1 MIMEFKYAVPTKIYF
16 GEDCV
21 TKNADVFSE
30 LGKIAMIVTG
40 KHSAKACGALD
51 DVIRVMDENKIKYVL
66 FDEIEN
72 NPSVETV
79 AKAGKIAVE
88 NGVSF
93 IVGIGGGSPID
104 ASKAIAVLAANPKM
118 VATDLF
124 KNDFKAVLPIV
135 GIPTTAG
142 TGSEVTPYSVL
153 LRKDMQTKV
162 SFGTPQTFPQ
172 YAFLDAKYTL
182 TLGKNTTIYTAVDA
196 FTHALEGYLAN
207 RSTVISECLS
217 LEAIKTF
224 GKSMRNLAAF
234 NLDDRDRENLMYVSL
249 LGGIIIAQTGV
260 TIAHGMGYCYT
271 FFKDIP
277 HGKANG
283 LIMRAYLKLN
293 YDVAKDKIDKA
304 LDALGCSSID
314 EFADILKDMLGE
326 APKLTEEEIELY
338 TQLTQIQK
346 GSMSNTPH
354 KIDAEEI
361 HKLWKYIS

>member
-1 MIMEFKYAVPTKIYF
+1 MEFKYAIPTKIYF
-16 GEDCV
+16 GKNCIS
-21 TKNADVFSE
+21 KNADIFAQ
-30 LGKIAMIVTG
+30 LGKRAMIVTG

-51 DVIRVMDENKIKYVL
+51 DIIKVMEENKISYII

-79 AKAGKIAVE
+79 EKAGKIAVQKKVE
-88 NGVSF
+88 F
-93 IVGIGGGSPID
+93 IIGIGGGSPID
-104 ASKAIAVLAANPKM
+104 ASKAIAVLAANPE
-118 VATDLF
+118 VIAIDLF
-124 KNDFKAVLPIV
+124 KNEFKKVLPII

-142 TGSEVTPYSVL
+142 TGSEVTSYSVIV
-153 LRKDMQTKV
+153 RKDLQTKV
-162 SFGTPQTFPQ
+162 SFGTDKTYPQ
-172 YAFLDAKYTL
+172 YAFLDARYTA
-182 TLGKNTTIYTAVDA
+182 TLGKNTTINTAVDA

-217 LEAIKTF
+217 LEAIRTF
-224 GKSMRNLAAF
+224 GKSMRKLARF
-234 NLDDRDRENLMYVSL
+234 ELDDNDRENLMYTSL

-283 LIMRAYLKLN
+283 LIMREYLKLN
-293 YDVAKDKIDKA
+293 YDVAKDKIDNV
-304 LDALGCSSID
+304 LNALGCGSID

-326 APKLTEEEIELY
+326 APKLTLEEIQLY
-338 TQLTQIQK
+338 TELTQIQK

-354 KIDAEEI
+354 EI
-361 HKLWKYIS
+361 NADVIYKLWGEI